1 MRPEADCPA
10 ARAAA
15 VRACLDAV
23 MDPELDAS
31 VAELDFIAELRIAG
45 DAVHLQLR
53 LPTFFCSANFAWIM
67 AEDAQRAIAALPWA
81 GAVTVELVDH
91 FAMHRINP
99 ALAAGQGFRE
109 AFGRE
114 ATADLDQ
121 VRRDFRDK
129 AFLGRQSVVIDG
141 LRRAGW
147 PAERIVGLSLAQLAA
162 LDLSGERARARDS
175 YLAAR
180 RAREDAA
187 AKAQESPDLPA
198 FVDMEGRAIAPEG
211 LLDHLRASRR
221 IRGGFEANGEMCR
234 ILLAARYAPG
244 GQVEPGQPGQSP
256 AGRDRQDRRREVAH
270 DNG

>member
-1 MRPEADCPA
+1 MSAEPRDRSTRDAD
-10 ARAAA
+10 
-15 VRACLDAV
+15 VRACLEGV

-31 VAELDFIAELRIAG
+31 LTELEFIESLTVKNA
-45 DAVHLQLR
+45 DVHVKLR

-67 AEDAQRAIAALPWA
+67 AEDAKDAIEALDWTQS
-81 GAVTVELVDH
+81 VSVELVDH

-99 ALAAGQGFRE
+99 ALAAGQGFQA

-114 ATADLDQ
+114 ATADLSS

-129 AFLGRQSVVIDG
+129 AFLGRQSIVIDA
-141 LRRAGW
+141 LRRVGW
-147 PAERIVGLSLAQLAA
+147 SAIDIVGLDLAGLAS
-162 LDLSGERARARDS
+162 LDLQGEQADARDS
-175 YLAAR
+175 YLVAR
-180 RAREDAA
+180 RLRGDAGDAA
-187 AKAQESPDLPA
+187 LA
-198 FVDMEGRAIAPEG
+198 FVDLQGGGIPPAS

-244 GQVEPGQPGQSP
+244 GRVDPDHENMTQ
-256 AGRDRQDRRREVAH
+256 RKEVTH